1 MEAAGVLRRTRN
13 PDNERQVIMA
23 LTPDGAGLRIRL
35 GCLNENLLLASGQR
49 VGDLGSSTS

>member
-1 MEAAGVLRRTRN
+1 VLRRTRN